1 MKMIKMQ
8 QKKIVR
14 KKKNTR
20 EVNVTKILIQKDN
33 EGDKD
38 ATKED
43 TEKKTKGGT
52 VTLILVQKN
61 RH

>member
-43 TEKKTKGGT
+43 TEKKRREE
-52 VTLILVQKN
+52 L
-61 RH
+61 